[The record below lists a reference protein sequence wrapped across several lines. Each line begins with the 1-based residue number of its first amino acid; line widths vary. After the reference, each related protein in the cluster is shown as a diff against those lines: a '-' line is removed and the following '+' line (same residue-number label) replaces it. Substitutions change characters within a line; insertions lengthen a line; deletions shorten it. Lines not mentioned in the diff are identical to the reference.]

1 MRAIGLAWKLQRAEL
16 ALLMGSVIA
25 LSAVALVIPSIDLAV
40 ADARAIVLL
49 LTLAAP
55 VGMGSLLGAGL
66 MTDELE
72 RGTARISWPL
82 AIARWRWLWLR
93 TWPVALFGVVATT
106 ALGTASARLMDL
118 TAPSNIFMPQMRG
131 PIVVVHFLAA
141 LAIGLL
147 VGSVVRRGLPA
158 VLLSLVLGTIL
169 FVSVSFS
176 LEPWMR
182 QQAVLMP
189 MEEHRDEPI
198 LAVVQHDRAVRA
210 ADGTLVVRDPACSS
224 PTECEAAFASMTP
237 VVLAVPG
244 DAYWPLLAIE
254 GVVAG
259 MAVILAGAATV
270 GVITRW
276 GPE

>member
-1 MRAIGLAWKLQRAEL
+1 MAAIGLAWKAQRGEL
-16 ALLMGSVIA
+16 TLLIGSVVA
-25 LSAVALVIPSIDLAV
+25 LSVVALVLPSTNLAV

-93 TWPVALFGVVATT
+93 TWPVAVLGVVATL
-106 ALGTASARLMDL
+106 ALGTASGRLMDL
-118 TAPSNIFMPQMRG
+118 TTPSNIFMPQMRG
-131 PIVVVHFLAA
+131 PIVAVHFLAT

-158 VLLSLVLGTIL
+158 VLLSLVLGTIV
-169 FVSVSFS
+169 FVSVTLAS
-176 LEPWMR
+176 EPWMR
-182 QQAVLMP
+182 EHAVLMP

-198 LAVVQHDRAVRA
+198 LAVLEHDRAVRA
-210 ADGTLVVRDPACSS
+210 ADGTLVVRDPVCIS
-224 PTECEAAFASMTP
+224 PSECDAALASMTP

-244 DAYWPLLAIE
+244 DAYLMILAVETLAAGTVVLLAS
-254 GVVAG
+254 G
-259 MAVILAGAATV
+259 ATV

-276 GPE
+276 GPG